1 MVLKIPVP
9 IYIIYISVVFYKG
22 SLIFWRSHAYYGSDV
37 EEHIIWNQIT
47 MIGCL
52 CDKYI
57 AIAVASY

>member
-9 IYIIYISVVFYKG
+9 IYIYIYILLLFFI
-22 SLIFWRSHAYYGSDV
+22 IFWRSHAYYGSDV